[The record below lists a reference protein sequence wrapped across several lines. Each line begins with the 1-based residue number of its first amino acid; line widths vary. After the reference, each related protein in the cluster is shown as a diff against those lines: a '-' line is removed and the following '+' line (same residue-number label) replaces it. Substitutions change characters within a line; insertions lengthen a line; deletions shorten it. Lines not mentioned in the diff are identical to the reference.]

1 MLFRY
6 KQLFTTMPVLT
17 FQPIYQQRVWGGRKL
32 ETIYHRELPDPSTPY
47 GESWEISD
55 RTEAQSVVTNGPF
68 KGESL
73 SKLWSTQRKQV
84 FGDYSSE
91 NFPLLIKILDAQ
103 ADLSIQVHP
112 PQHLAAELNG
122 EPKTEMWY
130 IAHADPGAQIYVGL
144 KKGTTREAFAEAL
157 NNGDPDKLVH
167 ALKPKAGD
175 SIDIPS
181 GRLHAIGAGLVI
193 YEIQQNSDTTY
204 RVFDWNRVG
213 LDGVPRQLHID
224 ESMQCIDFNDF
235 EPSMDTP
242 KGNTLAECPYY
253 KVDQFQL
260 SAGKAIA
267 NPEDDKFSI
276 LTIVEGSL
284 TDCDGKLHA
293 AGSFLLNPARA
304 EDLVANTDSIILQTT
319 LPQ

>member
-1 MLFRY
+1 MS
-6 KQLFTTMPVLT
+6 VLT

-32 ETIYHRELPDPSTPY
+32 ETIYQRKLPDSATPY

-55 RTEAQSVVTNGPF
+55 RPEAQSIVTTGSL
-68 KGESL
+68 KGKSL
-73 SKLWSTQRKQV
+73 SALWSSQRKEI
-84 FGDYSSE
+84 FGDYSSD

-103 ADLSIQVHP
+103 TDLSIQVHP

-130 IAHADPGAQIYVGL
+130 IAHAEPGAQIYVGL
-144 KKGTTREAFAEAL
+144 KNGTTREAFASAL

-167 ALKPKAGD
+167 AIKPKAGE
-175 SIDIPS
+175 SIHIPS

-213 LDGVPRQLHID
+213 LDGVPRELHVD
-224 ESMQCIDFNDF
+224 ESMQCIDFDDF
-235 EPSMDTP
+235 EPTMDTP
-242 KGNTLAECPYY
+242 NGTTLAECPYY

-260 SAGKAIA
+260 SEGSTIS

-276 LTIVEGSL
+276 LTVIEGSL
-284 TDCDGKLHA
+284 TDCDGNLHP
-293 AGSFLLNPARA
+293 AGSFLLNPAGA
-304 EDLVANTDSIILQTT
+304 KGMTANTESIILQTT

>member
-1 MLFRY
+1 MS
-6 KQLFTTMPVLT
+6 VLT

-32 ETIYHRELPDPSTPY
+32 ETIYQRKLPDSTTPY

-55 RTEAQSVVTNGPF
+55 RPEAQSIVTTGPL
-68 KGESL
+68 KGKSL
-73 SKLWSTQRKQV
+73 SALWSSQRKEI
-84 FGDYSSE
+84 FGDYSSD

-103 ADLSIQVHP
+103 TDLSIQVHP

-130 IAHADPGAQIYVGL
+130 IAHAEPGARIYVGL
-144 KKGTTREAFAEAL
+144 KYGTTREAFATAL

-167 ALKPKAGD
+167 AIMPKAGE
-175 SIDIPS
+175 SIHIPS

-213 LDGVPRQLHID
+213 LDGTPRELHIE
-224 ESMQCIDFNDF
+224 ESMKCIDFDDF
-235 EPSMDTP
+235 EPTMDTP
-242 KGNTLAECPYY
+242 NGNTLAECAYY

-260 SAGKAIA
+260 SEGSTIS

-276 LTIVEGSL
+276 LTVIEGSL
-284 TDCDGKLHA
+284 TDCDGSLHR
-293 AGSFLLNPARA
+293 AGSFLLNPAGA
-304 EDLVANTDSIILQTT
+304 KGMIASTDCIILQTT